1 MKIIRQLTI
10 FLENQPGM
18 MAKICSIMKKND
30 INILAFTIFGTV
42 DHGVLRMIV
51 DNPVPALHAL
61 GRVGVLVIDS
71 DVIEITAEN
80 RPGILEEIT
89 SSLSR
94 ARVNVDYGY
103 GSTNE
108 RDGEHRF
115 YLQVSD
121 SKKALLVI
129 KNKFL
134 KRKSSAA
141 KKKAAGKKT
150 PAKKK
155 APARKKAVRKKK
167 K

>member
-1 MKIIRQLTI
+1 MRIIRQLTI

-18 MAKICSIMKKND
+18 MAKICTIMKKND

-51 DNPVPALHAL
+51 NNPVPALHAL
-61 GRVGVLVIDS
+61 GRTGILVIDS

-89 SSLSR
+89 SALSK

-134 KRKSSAA
+134 KKTKTAR
-141 KKKAAGKKT
+141 KKKAAKKP

-155 APARKKAVRKKK
+155 
-167 K
+167 

>member
-1 MKIIRQLTI
+1 MRIIRQLTI

-18 MAKICSIMKKND
+18 MAKICTIMKKNE

-51 DNPVPALHAL
+51 NNPVPALHAL
-61 GRVGVLVIDS
+61 GRMGILVIDS
-71 DVIEITAEN
+71 DVIEIATEN

-89 SSLSR
+89 SALSK

-103 GSTNE
+103 GSTSE
-108 RDGEHRF
+108 MDGVHRF

-134 KRKSSAA
+134 KKTKSAS
-141 KKKAAGKKT
+141 KKKAAKKT
-150 PAKKK
+150 TPAETK

-167 K
+167 

>member
-1 MKIIRQLTI
+1 MRIIRQLTI

-18 MAKICSIMKKND
+18 MAKICTIMKKSD

-51 DNPVPALHAL
+51 NNPVPALHAL
-61 GRVGVLVIDS
+61 GRVGILVIDS
-71 DVIEITAEN
+71 DVIEIAAEN

-89 SSLSR
+89 SALSK

-108 RDGEHRF
+108 KDGEHRF

-134 KRKSSAA
+134 KKTKSVRKA
-141 KKKAAGKKT
+141 KATKKP

-155 APARKKAVRKKK
+155 APARKKTVRKKK
-167 K
+167 